1 MNIRLI
7 KEIDLSDLNCISV
20 YGIQIWLLN
29 HTVLIGHVIY
39 EPYLLYSMTDP
50 TKFFGCELGAQT
62 MFDFKN
68 ERFIV
73 NGSHD
78 ASKLQLLLD
87 GFIKRFVL
95 CPECSNP
102 ETQLVSV
109 LILKVAIWVNV

>member
-1 MNIRLI
+1 
-7 KEIDLSDLNCISV
+7 
-20 YGIQIWLLN
+20 
-29 HTVLIGHVIY
+29 
-39 EPYLLYSMTDP
+39 
-50 TKFFGCELGAQT
+50 

-78 ASKLQLLLD
+78 ASKLQQLLD

-102 ETQLVSV
+102 ETQLVSLFQMMIV
-109 LILKVAIWVNV
+109 SFLLVSFKVQVQGSHMIDMIHIMHINLTQGWRGDELKNHLCFISY

>member
-1 MNIRLI
+1 
-7 KEIDLSDLNCISV
+7 
-20 YGIQIWLLN
+20 
-29 HTVLIGHVIY
+29 
-39 EPYLLYSMTDP
+39 
-50 TKFFGCELGAQT
+50 

-78 ASKLQLLLD
+78 ASKLQQLLD

-102 ETQLVSV
+102 ETQLTASQKKQTISQRCIACGYTGMIDMRHK
-109 LILKVAIWVNV
+109 LTTFILKILLIRILLLHLLSRPRKTRRIRRQ